1 MGGISQISEE
11 RDQKVIGEH
20 ELLRGEI
27 ETCST
32 EGEPIVAQGDWE
44 QQAREDV
51 ETMLDAGGTDDECAH
66 DLRM

>member
-1 MGGISQISEE
+1 M
-11 RDQKVIGEH
+11 IGEH

-27 ETCST
+27 ETRST
-32 EGEPIVAQGDWE
+32 QGEPIAAQGDWE